1 MYKEII
7 SFDSNML
14 FGLHIL
20 YHFTYQYYTFLRYF
34 KVPYSRFLLF
44 LMNILGLL
52 ALRTF
57 QQSQNLQ
64 KSIFNV
70 IFDSNQKVI
79 LHIAYLHFL

>member
-14 FGLHIL
+14 FGLHIR
-20 YHFTYQYYTFLRYF
+20 YHFTYQYYTFLRYL
-34 KVPYSRFLLF
+34 KVAYNRFLLF
-44 LMNILGLL
+44 LMSILGLP

-64 KSIFNV
+64 KSIFIV
-70 IFDSNQKVI
+70 IFYSNQKVF
-79 LHIAYLHFL
+79 LHFIYLHFL